1 MWFWGWIFL
10 SKYGATIDS
19 RAKVGCFNPPGEE
32 KFTFFGDRRG
42 SQKMLISAMWV
53 GEWIADECTG
63 FLARVLDTT
72 KKQKEKLKDVPV
84 VNEFVSVFPEDLSGL
99 PPDWEVMVEIEVLIG
114 ATPIPKAPCWRAPV
128 ELGELQVQLQDLH
141 DRIFIRPSYLPWDAP
156 ALLVKT
162 KDVTPWPF
170 LRWHS
175 VAFGSFG
182 VRRS

>member
-10 SKYGATIDS
+10 SKYGATIDCK
-19 RAKVGCFNPPGEE
+19 AKAVGFNSLGEE

-53 GEWIADECTG
+53 GEWIANECTG
-63 FLARVLDTT
+63 FLARVLDTI
-72 KKQKEKLKDVPV
+72 KKQKEELKDVPV
-84 VNEFVSVFPEDLSGL
+84 VNEFMSVFPEDLSGL
-99 PPDWEVMVEIEVLIG
+99 PPDWEAMVGIEVLIRE
-114 ATPIPKAPCWRAPV
+114 TPIPKAPCWRAPV

-162 KDVTPWPF
+162 KDVTPWPL